1 MSGKLIT
8 VFGGSGFIGRYA
20 VRALCK
26 AGWRVRVA
34 VRNPMNAGD
43 MRLGGEVGQVQII
56 QANVRNRPSIV
67 RALDGAD
74 AVLNLVGLL
83 YQNGRNSYDG
93 TQALGAQNIAEFAAE
108 AGITQFI
115 QLSAIGADE
124 NSNSNYARTK
134 AEAEKAILAKIPT
147 ATILRPS
154 LVFGPEDQFFNK
166 FANFARFLPFL
177 PLIGGGKTK
186 FQPIF
191 VGDVAEAIANA
202 VEKPEAAGRT
212 FEIGGPRIYSFKEI
226 LEFISVQTDR
236 KPLLIPVPFFL
247 AELKGLFLA
256 GLFKFWPFHAP
267 PVTRDQVRLLR
278 KDNIVG
284 LETDENLGTIED
296 LGVSDLETIEAV
308 VPDYLWRYREYGQF
322 HIAEKDDVSRVDI

>member
-43 MRLGGEVGQVQII
+43 MRIGGEVGQVQII

-83 YQNGRNSYDG
+83 YQKGRNTFDG
-93 TQALGAQNIAEFAAE
+93 TQALGAQNIAEYAAD
-108 AGITQFI
+108 AGIKQFI
-115 QLSAIGADE
+115 QLSAIGADLE
-124 NSNSNYARTK
+124 SNANYARTK
-134 AEAEKAILAKIPT
+134 AEAEQTVLDQIPT

-166 FANFARFLPFL
+166 FATFAKFLPFL
-177 PLIGGGKTK
+177 PLVGGGKTK
-186 FQPIF
+186 FQPVF
-191 VGDVAEAIANA
+191 VGDLADAIVNA
-202 VEKPEAAGRT
+202 LSIPETQGRT
-212 FEIGGPRIYSFKEI
+212 YEIGGPRTYTFKEL
-226 LEFISVQTDR
+226 LEFITEQTDR
-236 KPLLIPVPFFL
+236 KKTLLPIPFFA
-247 AELKGLFLA
+247 AELKGLVFA

-267 PVTRDQVRLLR
+267 PITRDQVRML
-278 KDNIVG
+278 KSDNIVG
-284 LETDENLGTIED
+284 LETDKNFGTIED
-296 LGVSDLETIEAV
+296 LGVTSLETVEAI
-308 VPDYLWRYREYGQF
+308 VPTYLWRHREYGQF
-322 HIAEKDDVSRVDI
+322 HIPEKEDVSRVDI